1 MGRRLASFERWPLAE
16 TTRRNDAPT
25 RRSRTGPAGTGSGAR
40 RSARTPNRPRHR
52 LWHRHSLRRVVRLLG
67 PLLTN
72 SAGAVD
78 AGRDCREL
86 GSVVAMQAGVA
97 GLEGPDDIEQMHA
110 LAERLAHPF

>member
-1 MGRRLASFERWPLAE
+1 
-16 TTRRNDAPT
+16 
-25 RRSRTGPAGTGSGAR
+25 
-40 RSARTPNRPRHR
+40 
-52 LWHRHSLRRVVRLLG
+52 VRLLG

-97 GLEGPDDIEQMHA
+97 GLDGLDDIHQLHA
-110 LAERLAHPF
+110 LAERLAHPFSGRYHLARVRIGDAGRLERGEECIAVAVGAGGRRL